1 MSPSYGRNA
10 PAVPTRPF
18 LRYHR
23 AAIGGYASTLSG
35 EADHANWI
43 LPRACRFDRCG
54 RPRRACG
61 DREPYRGAGGAR
73 HPHRREAEPERHLAG
88 HQHGQLGSPCA
99 HRQARGCPA
108 RGLRQSPRACG
119 AGAGA
124 RLRRLRAGGRGG
136 GRGQR
141 DPEQAG
147 GGGDRAGERGALA
160 RSRSGGPVLHARH
173 PARNVHAVS
182 APDHAESRQDPDGLR
197 VRKRQPH
204 DFPRRRAEAT
214 RRQVDG
220 PLGRPLGRQHGGH
233 PRDQLQRSPLV
244 LARGRLP
251 HRRAR
256 RRRAVH
262 AHDGRCAALRGD
274 HHGFERLHAAMEDEH
289 GALPSARG
297 EPDAA
302 GVQVQRVRRGNVPR
316 PPAQEPAGEALGRR
330 YDHPRRD
337 PPGSRRR
344 QTIRA
349 VSNRSWRHGD
359 EKDSSIPVVSR
370 WPARGGHARDGM
382 GRDDR
387 GGPAARGGAG
397 RDSRDVGGK
406 SGVGTEKDV
415 ARAYNEFWFGD
426 KPTRLSYRT
435 SMIIDPPDGR
445 MPALT
450 PEAARRI
457 ADKREFLA
465 ALLQGTSGGRQGP
478 ISPPRAD
485 RAPDYNLDRINRT
498 DGPEDRGG
506 PERCLG
512 DNLPVT
518 MGTGTF
524 GGVMQLVQSPDSV
537 SIYYDVGQGQGFAW
551 VIPITNR
558 PHVPK
563 SLQLYH
569 GDAIGRWDG
578 DTLVVDVTN
587 FSDETSFRGA
597 RENLHLVQRFRRVD
611 ANTLQVEFTA
621 EDPTTWVRPWTAV
634 QELEKA
640 DEKTTLVLEG
650 GGHEGN
656 YGLLGMLLNT
666 RAAEKAF
673 AEGKG
678 PDPATQDNATG
689 GGGDN

>member
-1 MSPSYGRNA
+1 MKRTVRFLSFA
-10 PAVPTRPF
+10 AAVTA
-18 LRYHR
+18 
-23 AAIGGYASTLSG
+23 AAI
-35 EADHANWI
+35 
-43 LPRACRFDRCG
+43 
-54 RPRRACG
+54 
-61 DREPYRGAGGAR
+61 
-73 HPHRREAEPERHLAG
+73 
-88 HQHGQLGSPCA
+88 
-99 HRQARGCPA
+99 
-108 RGLRQSPRACG
+108 
-119 AGAGA
+119 
-124 RLRRLRAGGRGG
+124 
-136 GRGQR
+136 
-141 DPEQAG
+141 
-147 GGGDRAGERGALA
+147 
-160 RSRSGGPVLHARH
+160 
-173 PARNVHAVS
+173 VS
-182 APDHAESRQDPDGLR
+182 AQSKAPRTPWGAPD
-197 VRKRQPH
+197 
-204 DFPRRRAEAT
+204 
-214 RRQVDG
+214 
-220 PLGRPLGRQHGGH
+220 
-233 PRDQLQRSPLV
+233 LQGIWNTNTLV
-244 LARGRLP
+244 P
-251 HRRAR
+251 
-256 RRRAVH
+256 
-262 AHDGRCAALRGD
+262 
-274 HHGFERLHAAMEDEH
+274 FERAPQFGTRATMSEDEH
-289 GALPSARG
+289 AKALAELQARN
-297 EPDAA
+297 
-302 GVQVQRVRRGNVPR
+302 QRP
-316 PPAQEPAGEALGRR
+316 
-330 YDHPRRD
+330 
-337 PPGSRRR
+337 
-344 QTIRA
+344 
-349 VSNRSWRHGD
+349 
-359 EKDSSIPVVSR
+359 
-370 WPARGGHARDGM
+370 
-382 GRDDR
+382 
-387 GGPAARGGAG
+387 G
-397 RDSRDVGGK
+397 RDSREVAGK
-406 SGVGTEKDV
+406 SAVGTEKDV

-435 SMIIDPPDGR
+435 SMLIDPPDGR

-450 PEAARRI
+450 PEAAKRN

-465 ALLQGTSGGRQGP
+465 ALLQGTSGGRPGP
-478 ISPPRAD
+478 ISPRRAE
-485 RAPDYNLDRINRT
+485 RSPDYNLDRINRT

-621 EDPTTWVRPWTAV
+621 EDPTTSVRPWTAV
-634 QELEKA
+634 QELERA

-650 GGHEGN
+650 GCHEGN